1 MIRRILVVALL
12 APALAGAQEPPKV
25 KPEWSGTAGLGAIV
39 LTGNTSTTTLNAL
52 LSTQRETAGWILG
65 AKASG
70 VYGRTRPVDRSLPDQ
85 TVALAASGQLRGDR
99 KLLPQLTVFALG
111 GVDTDHVASVE
122 ARGYGEGGLGYIWLD
137 RKQDGK
143 EAVFLRTDL
152 GLRYTYESRW
162 QYYATATAPAGDLPD
177 REQLAPRAGLAA
189 RYAFSQYVALLEE
202 AEVLAAVTGGERYQ
216 VRSLTKLTSKLTSAM
231 TAGVGYL
238 VAYDSAPAPGK
249 VDTDTALTA
258 TLEVSF

>member
-1 MIRRILVVALL
+1 MIRSILVVALL
-12 APALAGAQEPPKV
+12 AAALAGAQEPPRA

-70 VYGRTRPVDRSLPDQ
+70 VYGRTRPVDRSQPEQ

-143 EAVFLRTDL
+143 EERRSSHILIP
-152 GLRYTYESRW
+152 
-162 QYYATATAPAGDLPD
+162 APADAKPFEAMRTAVSIARSCPRSSSAATTSGDSSALM
-177 REQLAPRAGLAA
+177 
-189 RYAFSQYVALLEE
+189 AFSPSSQI
-202 AEVLAAVTGGERYQ
+202 
-216 VRSLTKLTSKLTSAM
+216 S
-231 TAGVGYL
+231 
-238 VAYDSAPAPGK
+238 
-249 VDTDTALTA
+249 
-258 TLEVSF
+258 